1 MFCKSL
7 TALIMVVTISGAH
20 AADLFKI
27 APYTLKHTNG
37 RLLLN
42 FQLNEDKK
50 LQIIDGQRA
59 TKSFEYKKDQH
70 YQTELAGEDCGGV
83 KDLRILEAG
92 TSKVVFNKTFPE
104 SFCTNNANSDFTFGF
119 ISDTQQYTNRHEA
132 IAKVIA
138 YHNAQ
143 EPLQFLINGGDV
155 VQNGQIEDEWIS
167 YFKGGI
173 AYMMDVP
180 QIAAI
185 GNHDYRGNK
194 GNAVPMYFQK
204 YMRWENSP
212 SNGNLFFDMP
222 GFKLVIW
229 NSNFSDLSGDQ
240 EKEMW
245 AWIEQK
251 MAEAQKEK
259 IPLIL
264 ATHFPV
270 FSSSLNRFTS
280 FSVIKMQKHMMPL
293 AEKYGVKLILSG
305 HTHMYERSFKD
316 GVNYVVAGP
325 AGGRANKP
333 TFKNPYVQYF
343 NANVLTFTKIKYSN
357 KTFKLE
363 TFDDENVLIDQL
375 FINL

>member
-1 MFCKSL
+1 
-7 TALIMVVTISGAH
+7 MVFAINSVSAN
-20 AADLFKI
+20 DLFKV

-50 LQIIDGQRA
+50 LQIIDGQRSSKA
-59 TKSFEYKKDQH
+59 FEYKGSQQ
-70 YQTELAGEDCGGV
+70 YQIELGSEDCGSA
-83 KDLRILEAG
+83 KDLRIVEVE
-92 TSKVVFNKTFPE
+92 SHKIIFNKTFPVLACFN
-104 SFCTNNANSDFTFGF
+104 SSSSDFTFGF

-138 YHNAQ
+138 HHNALS
-143 EPLQFLINGGDV
+143 PLQFLINGGDV
-155 VQNGQIEDEWIS
+155 VQNGQIEEEWIS

-173 AYMMDVP
+173 AYLMDVP

-194 GNAVPMYFQK
+194 GNAVPKFFQK
-204 YMRWENSP
+204 YMRWENAP
-212 SNGNLFFDMP
+212 SNGNLFFSMP

-229 NSNFSDLSGDQ
+229 NSNFSDLTDSQ

-245 AWIEQK
+245 SWLEQK
-251 MAEAQKEK
+251 MSEAQKEK
-259 IPLIL
+259 VPLVL

-270 FSSSLNRFTS
+270 YSSSLNRFTS
-280 FSVIKMQKHMMPL
+280 FSVIKLQKHLVPL
-293 AEKYGVKLILSG
+293 AEKYGVKLILGG

-325 AGGRANKP
+325 AGGRVNKP
-333 TFKNPYVQYF
+333 TYTNPYIQYF
-343 NANVLTFTKIKYSN
+343 NAGVLTFTKIKYSN
-357 KTFKLE
+357 NTFKLE
-363 TFDDENVLIDQL
+363 TFNEENVLIDEL
-375 FINL
+375 LINL